1 MIPAFLTS
9 VQQRHALMTAA
20 SAKYGTTSAFVD
32 NDSLVVTEHGSPV
45 FGAVAQEINSKYQE
59 SSRFQNQERVSMDQ
73 LMTGAVTQV
82 TGEDRFEKRASYN
95 VQERQ
100 I

>member
-1 MIPAFLTS
+1 M
-9 VQQRHALMTAA
+9 
-20 SAKYGTTSAFVD
+20 
-32 NDSLVVTEHGSPV
+32 GSEMCIRDR
-45 FGAVAQEINSKYQE
+45 EINSKYQE
-59 SSRFQNQERVSMDQ
+59 SSRFQNHERVSMDQ

-82 TGEDRFEKRASYN
+82 TAEDRFEKRASYN